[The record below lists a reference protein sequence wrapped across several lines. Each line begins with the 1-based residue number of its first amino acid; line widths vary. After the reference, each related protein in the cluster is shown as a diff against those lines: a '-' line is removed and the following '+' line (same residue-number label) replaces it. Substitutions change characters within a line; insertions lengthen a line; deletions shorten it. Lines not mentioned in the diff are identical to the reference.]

1 MKGGGHMRKTRLSMT
16 QKENLKGYIF
26 TAPWV
31 IGFCLFFL
39 YPLISSIQLAFSRV
53 TNVQKFTLVFYGLEN
68 FRKAFVE
75 DVEFIPALLT
85 SLGDSIIKTPIVVVF
100 SLFIA
105 ILLNQKLKL
114 RGIYRALFLLPVII
128 GTGIVLQT
136 LQGNSATLAFSPQS
150 PSMETTTN
158 IVDTSIDIGEIDL
171 SERMTMILGPNI
183 AGGVEVVLDQ
193 ISDSLWM
200 SGIQIILFLGALQ
213 SIPDT
218 YYEAA
223 MCDGATAWE
232 KFWKITLPMI
242 MPNMLI
248 VVVYTMISYFTSSEN
263 VVMTYVTDSSFKSL
277 ELAYGSAMGWIYFLL
292 IGILL
297 AAVFALFR
305 RLTFYAGDK

>member
-1 MKGGGHMRKTRLSMT
+1 MRKPRLSMT

-26 TAPWV
+26 TAPWM

-53 TNVQKFTLVFYGLEN
+53 TNVQNFTLVFNGLQN
-68 FRKAFVE
+68 FREALLE
-75 DVEFIPALLT
+75 DVEFVPALLT
-85 SLGDSIIKTPIVVVF
+85 SLGDTVIKTPIVVVF

-128 GTGIVLQT
+128 GTGVVLQT

-150 PSMETTTN
+150 PSMETTTTVAN
-158 IVDTSIDIGEIDL
+158 TIDIGEIDL
-171 SERMTMILGPNI
+171 SERMTMLLGPSI
-183 AGGVEVVLDQ
+183 AGGVEVVLEQ

-263 VVMTYVTDSSFKSL
+263 AVMTYVTDSSFKNL

-292 IGILL
+292 IGLL
-297 AAVFALFR
+297 LVVVFGIFR
-305 RLTFYAGDK
+305 RFTFYASDK